1 MNLKSFYLFYLL
13 TFLLLAF
20 GVYLN
25 GKDLVL
31 PGWHV
36 TVYRGFWFFVQPTA
50 ATSFVSAVIYHLFNY
65 KGKSVKTE
73 IVIVHFILWVLGLAF
88 IILLY
93 KDFLFSYPD
102 TTEITT
108 GKDAELMV
116 NLSSIFI
123 IISFLVFIFGIVK
136 SLKMQSNKSESN
148 N

>member
-1 MNLKSFYLFYLL
+1 MKLKSFYLFYLL

-36 TVYRGFWFFVQPTA
+36 KVYRGFWFFVNPTA
-50 ATSFVSAVIYHLFNY
+50 ATSFVFAVIYHLFNY

-102 TTEITT
+102 TTAITT
-108 GKDAELMV
+108 GKDAKLMV

-123 IISFLVFIFGIVK
+123 IVSFLVFIFGIVK
-136 SLKMQSNKSESN
+136 SLKTQSNKSESN